1 MGLFTTPL
9 IMPKWASLDEGMS
22 TKILVVGDNKKDLH
36 LFEEILIPQ
45 GFDIIGIPLFDDI
58 EDTILKNDF
67 AAILVDYDLVG
78 DQAFSWNRLL
88 QANSSKSC
96 LILYGQEGHAD
107 KISEILQAGA
117 YGFIP
122 RRHLSKR
129 IYDTILGGIEN
140 RKAFIE
146 ILQMMND
153 LKNVNQKLKREQKN
167 LTKKNHELGFINRLS
182 SEIAYDL
189 NWDRILPRIID
200 AGLLKVMNS
209 EILGILYRIGP
220 QWNLA
225 LHVANDEINKEILE
239 RLKADIADRF
249 FSLSGK
255 KKSVPEVS
263 LQLYSSGV
271 KISSSHSASFSKM
284 WFLPLRIADKPLG
297 MIAVLPKNRGKS
309 NNGTKELMSTISNIL
324 AMSLKNAQE
333 YHKLKEMTVK
343 DNLTGVFNR
352 KGLKNFIQNEF
363 QRAKRYYRPL
373 SFVMIDINDFKA
385 INDTLGHQAG
395 DFVLQELAKFLK
407 HAVRQADI
415 VARYGGDEFAILL
428 PDTDMEKARMLVKRV
443 ISELQNQVLEW
454 DSERIKVRISCGIST
469 TSELVKHEGEKEL
482 ILKADARLYEA
493 KRTQNSMY
501 PLANKG

>member
-1 MGLFTTPL
+1 
-9 IMPKWASLDEGMS
+9 MS
-22 TKILVVGDNKKDLH
+22 TRILVVGDNKKDLH
-36 LFEEILIPQ
+36 LFEKILIPQ
-45 GFDIIGIPLFDDI
+45 GFDISGIPLFDDI
-58 EDTILKNDF
+58 EDTILKKDF

-96 LILYGQEGHAD
+96 LILYGKEVHAD

-117 YGFIP
+117 YGFVP
-122 RRHLSKR
+122 RRHLAKR

-146 ILQMMND
+146 IIKMMND
-153 LKNVNQKLKREQKN
+153 LKNVNHKLKRKQKN
-167 LTKKNHELGFINRLS
+167 LTRKNQELGFINRLS
-182 SEIAYDL
+182 SEVAYDL

-200 AGLLKVMNS
+200 AGLLKVMDS
-209 EILGILYRIGP
+209 ELLGILYRIGP

-225 LHVANDEINKEILE
+225 VHVADNEINKEILE
-239 RLKADIADRF
+239 RLKTDITQRF
-249 FSLSGK
+249 LSLSGAK
-255 KKSVPEVS
+255 ISMPEVS
-263 LQLYSSGV
+263 LKLYSSGV

-284 WFLPLRIADKPLG
+284 WFLPLSIADKPLG
-297 MIAVLPKNRGKS
+297 MFVVLPKNRGKS

-343 DNLTGVFNR
+343 DNLTGIFNR
-352 KGLKNFIQNEF
+352 KGLKNFIQKEF

-373 SFVMIDINDFKA
+373 SFVMIDIDDFKA

-395 DFVLQELAKFLK
+395 DFVLQELARFLLNS
-407 HAVRQADI
+407 VRQADI
-415 VARYGGDEFAILL
+415 VGRYGGDEFAILL
-428 PDTDMEKARMLVKRV
+428 PDTEMERARMLVKRV
-443 ISELQNQVLEW
+443 ISKLKNQVLEW
-454 DSERIKVRISCGIST
+454 GSERIKVRISCGIST
-469 TSELVKHEGEKEL
+469 TSELVKHESEEEL
-482 ILKADARLYEA
+482 ISKADARLYDA

-501 PLANKG
+501 PIANEG

>member
-1 MGLFTTPL
+1 MN
-9 IMPKWASLDEGMS
+9 
-22 TKILVVGDNKKDLH
+22 TKILVVGDNKKDLQ

-45 GFDIIGIPLFDDI
+45 GLDISGIPLFDDI
-58 EDTILKNDF
+58 EDTILKKDF

-78 DQAFSWNRLL
+78 DHVLGWNTLL

-96 LILYGQEGHAD
+96 LILFGKEDNAE

-117 YGFIP
+117 YGFVP
-122 RRHLSKR
+122 RHHLAKR

-153 LKNVNQKLKREQKN
+153 LKDVNQKLKREQKN

-182 SEIAYDL
+182 REVAYDL

-209 EILGILYRIGP
+209 EILGILYRIGS

-225 LHVANDEINKEILE
+225 VHVSDNEINKEILE
-239 RLKADIADRF
+239 RLKTDITERF
-249 FSLSGK
+249 ISLSGAK
-255 KKSVPEVS
+255 ISMQEVS
-263 LQLYSSGV
+263 LKLYSSDV

-284 WFLPLRIADKPLG
+284 WFLPLSIADKPMG
-297 MIAVLPKNRGKS
+297 MIVALPKNKGKS
-309 NNGTKELMSTISNIL
+309 NNGTKELISTISNIL

-333 YHKLKEMTVK
+333 YHRLKEMTVK

-352 KGLKNFIQNEF
+352 KGLKNFIQKEF
-363 QRAKRYYRPL
+363 QRAKRYHRPL
-373 SFVMIDINDFKA
+373 SFVMIDIDDFKA
-385 INDTLGHQAG
+385 INDSFGHQAG
-395 DFVLQELAKFLK
+395 DFVLQEMAKFLK
-407 HAVRQADI
+407 CAVRQADI

-428 PDTDMEKARMLVKRV
+428 PDTEMEKARMLVQRV
-443 ISELQNQVLEW
+443 ISELKNQVLKW
-454 DSERIKVRISCGIST
+454 GVRKDQST
-469 TSELVKHEGEKEL
+469 DKLWSF
-482 ILKADARLYEA
+482 Y
-493 KRTQNSMY
+493 
-501 PLANKG
+501 

>member
-1 MGLFTTPL
+1 
-9 IMPKWASLDEGMS
+9 MS
-22 TKILVVGDNKKDLH
+22 AKILVVGNNKKDLH
-36 LFEEILIPQ
+36 LFEKILIPQ
-45 GFDIIGIPLFDDI
+45 GFDISGIPLFDDI
-58 EDTILKNDF
+58 EDTILKTDF

-78 DQAFSWNRLL
+78 DRAFTWIRLL

-96 LILYGQEGHAD
+96 LILFGKEVHAD

-117 YGFIP
+117 YGFVP

-153 LKNVNQKLKREQKN
+153 LKDVNQKLKREQKN

-182 SEIAYDL
+182 SEVAYDL

-225 LHVANDEINKEILE
+225 VHVADKEINKEILE
-239 RLKADIADRF
+239 KLKTDITERL
-249 FSLSGK
+249 FSLSEAK
-255 KKSVPEVS
+255 ISMPEVS
-263 LQLYSSGV
+263 LTLYSSGV

-284 WFLPLRIADKPLG
+284 WFLPLSIADKPLG
-297 MIAVLPKNRGKS
+297 MIVVLPQNRGKS

-333 YHKLKEMTVK
+333 YHQLKEMTVK

-352 KGLKNFIQNEF
+352 KGLKTFIQKEF

-373 SFVMIDINDFKA
+373 SFVMIDIDDFKA

-395 DFVLQELAKFLK
+395 DFVLQEVAKFLK
-407 HAVRQADI
+407 YSVRQADI

-428 PDTDMEKARMLVKRV
+428 PDTEMEKAGRLVKRV
-443 ISELQNQVLEW
+443 ISELKNQVLEW
-454 DSERIKVRISCGIST
+454 GSERIKVRISCGIANS
-469 TSELVKHEGEKEL
+469 SELAKHEGEEEL
-482 ILKADARLYEA
+482 ISKADARLYDA
-493 KRTQNSMY
+493 KRTQNGIY
-501 PLANKG
+501 PIASKD

>member
-1 MGLFTTPL
+1 MN
-9 IMPKWASLDEGMS
+9 
-22 TKILVVGDNKKDLH
+22 TKILVVGDAEKDLH
-36 LFEEILIPQ
+36 LFEEILSPH
-45 GFDIIGIPLFDDI
+45 GFNIRGIPLFDDI
-58 EDTILKNDF
+58 EDTILKKDF

-78 DQAFSWNRLL
+78 DQVLGWNTLL
-88 QANSSKSC
+88 QTNSSKSC
-96 LILYGQEGHAD
+96 LILFGKENNAE

-117 YGFIP
+117 YGFVP
-122 RRHLSKR
+122 RRHLAKR

-153 LKNVNQKLKREQKN
+153 LKDVNQKLQREQKN

-182 SEIAYDL
+182 REVAYDL

-209 EILGILYRIGP
+209 EILGILYRIGS

-225 LHVANDEINKEILE
+225 VHVSDNEINKEILE
-239 RLKADIADRF
+239 RLKTDITERF
-249 FSLSGK
+249 ISMSGAK
-255 KKSVPEVS
+255 ISMPEVS
-263 LQLYSSGV
+263 LKLYSSDV

-284 WFLPLRIADKPLG
+284 WFLPLSIADKPMG
-297 MIAVLPKNRGKS
+297 MIVVLPKNRGKS
-309 NNGTKELMSTISNIL
+309 NNETEELMSTISNIL

-333 YHKLKEMTVK
+333 YHELKEMTVK

-352 KGLKNFIQNEF
+352 KGLKNFIQKEF

-373 SFVMIDINDFKA
+373 SFVMIDIDDFKA
-385 INDTLGHQAG
+385 INDSFGHQAG

-407 HAVRQADI
+407 CAVRQADI

-428 PDTDMEKARMLVKRV
+428 PDTEMERARILVQRV
-443 ISELQNQVLEW
+443 MSELKNQVLEW
-454 DSERIKVRISCGIST
+454 GPERIKVRISCGIST
-469 TSELVKHEGEKEL
+469 SSELAKHENEEEL
-482 ILKADARLYEA
+482 ISKADARLYDA
-493 KRTQNSMY
+493 KRTQNCMY
-501 PLANKG
+501 PIANEG

>member
-1 MGLFTTPL
+1 
-9 IMPKWASLDEGMS
+9 MS
-22 TKILVVGDNKKDLH
+22 TRILVVGDNKKDLH
-36 LFEEILIPQ
+36 LFEKILIPQ
-45 GFDIIGIPLFDDI
+45 GFDISGIPLFDDI
-58 EDTILKNDF
+58 EETILKKDF

-96 LILYGQEGHAD
+96 LILYGKEVHAD

-117 YGFIP
+117 YGFVP
-122 RRHLSKR
+122 RRHLAKR

-146 ILQMMND
+146 IIKMMND
-153 LKNVNQKLKREQKN
+153 LKDVNHKLKRKQKN
-167 LTKKNHELGFINRLS
+167 LTKKNQELGFINRLS
-182 SEIAYDL
+182 SEVAYDL

-200 AGLLKVMNS
+200 AGLLKVMDS
-209 EILGILYRIGP
+209 ELLGILYRIGP

-225 LHVANDEINKEILE
+225 VHVADNEINKEILE
-239 RLKADIADRF
+239 RLKTDITERF
-249 FSLSGK
+249 LSLSGAK
-255 KKSVPEVS
+255 ISMPEVS
-263 LQLYSSGV
+263 LKLYSSGV

-284 WFLPLRIADKPLG
+284 WFLPLSIADKPLG
-297 MIAVLPKNRGKS
+297 MFVVLPKNRGKS

-343 DNLTGVFNR
+343 DNLTGIFNR
-352 KGLKNFIQNEF
+352 KGLKNFIQKEF

-373 SFVMIDINDFKA
+373 SFVMIDIDDFKA

-395 DFVLQELAKFLK
+395 DFVLQELARFLLNS
-407 HAVRQADI
+407 VRQADI
-415 VARYGGDEFAILL
+415 VGRYGGDEFAIIL
-428 PDTDMEKARMLVKRV
+428 PDTEMERARMLVKRV
-443 ISELQNQVLEW
+443 ISKLKNQVLEW
-454 DSERIKVRISCGIST
+454 GSERIKVRISCGIST
-469 TSELVKHEGEKEL
+469 TSELVKHESEEEL
-482 ILKADARLYEA
+482 ISKADARLYDA

-501 PLANKG
+501 PIANEG